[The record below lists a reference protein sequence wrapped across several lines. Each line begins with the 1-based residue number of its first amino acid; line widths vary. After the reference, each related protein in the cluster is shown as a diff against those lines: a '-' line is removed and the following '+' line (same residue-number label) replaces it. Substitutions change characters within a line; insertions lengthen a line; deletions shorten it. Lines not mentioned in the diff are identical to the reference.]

1 MLYTLL
7 GYITE
12 YTKKL
17 RENIITIHNSQIV
30 FFLEHFFQLQPFMSK
45 LMINL
50 LKFVKEK
57 KIQNKDQ
64 AVKQGKIPKILN
76 SLKKSYVYYIYFASC
91 FFFVVPL
98 VLTILTLVQN
108 LIFLIFQFLSL
119 NKKEKVTLKHEER

>member
-1 MLYTLL
+1 LLYTLL

-57 KIQNKDQ
+57 KNP
-64 AVKQGKIPKILN
+64 KQGSSCKTRKNPKN
-76 SLKKSYVYYIYFASC
+76 PKFTKKKLCLLHLLCFLFFLCSPFGSC
-91 FFFVVPL
+91 NFNFGPKF
-98 VLTILTLVQN
+98 
-108 LIFLIFQFLSL
+108 IFLNISVPKFEQERESH
-119 NKKEKVTLKHEER
+119 LKT

>member
-1 MLYTLL
+1 LLYTSL
-7 GYITE
+7 GYITK

-30 FFLEHFFQLQPFMSK
+30 FVLKHFFQLQPFMSK

-64 AVKQGKIPKILN
+64 AVKQGEIPQILN
-76 SLKKSYVYYIYFASC
+76 SLKKIMFTK
-91 FFFVVPL
+91 PTLLL
-98 VLTILTLVQN
+98 V
-108 LIFLIFQFLSL
+108 FSL
-119 NKKEKVTLKHEER
+119 

>member
-1 MLYTLL
+1 M

-57 KIQNKDQ
+57 KYP
-64 AVKQGKIPKILN
+64 KQGLSCKTRKNPKNPKFTKKKLCLLHLLCFLFFLCSPFGSCNFNFGPKFNFLN
-76 SLKKSYVYYIYFASC
+76 ISVPKFEQERESHLK
-91 FFFVVPL
+91 
-98 VLTILTLVQN
+98 T
-108 LIFLIFQFLSL
+108 
-119 NKKEKVTLKHEER
+119 